1 MMADTLA
8 TLFFAW
14 LVLGGAYY
22 LLIHL
27 WRTL

>member
-1 MMADTLA
+1 MADTLV

-22 LLIHL
+22 LLLNL
-27 WRTL
+27 WRTP

>member
-1 MMADTLA
+1 MADTIH

-22 LLIHL
+22 LLLHL
-27 WRTL
+27 WRTP